1 MTINIKRKINAP
13 SDALWTYLA
22 DYENIHRFH
31 PLIKSEGSH
40 YLEDSNSCELGS
52 LRQCNFTDGNWIKEK
67 LIELKEG
74 SHYTVDIYESNMP
87 MKEAKATL
95 GVKSLGENQSE
106 AFMKMEITPK
116 YKIMQPMMY
125 LMFRY
130 RNGPMILKGL
140 EDIYKKEHQLKL
152 A

>member
-1 MTINIKRKINAP
+1 MKINIKRKINAP
-13 SDALWTYLA
+13 AAALWAYLA

-40 YLEDSNSCELGS
+40 YIEGSDTCELGS
-52 LRQCNFTDGNWIKEK
+52 LRQCNFTDGHHIKEK
-67 LIELKEG
+67 LIEWKDG
-74 SHYTVDIYESNMP
+74 SHYTVDIYDSTMP
-87 MKEAKATL
+87 MKAAKATL
-95 GVKSLGENQSE
+95 GVKDLGGNQSE
-106 AFMKMEITPK
+106 AFMKMEVTPK

-140 EDIYKKEHQLKL
+140 EDIYKKEHQLKV